1 MQERTPLGVRRMFD
15 RIARRY
21 DVFNTIAS
29 LGRDEAWRR
38 RAVRLAAPTAVEHG
52 LDAAT
57 GTGKLAA
64 ALATR
69 AGRVTA
75 LDFSPAML
83 RGASRELDAGGLS
96 DHVALVQGDILAFPF
111 RSETFDCATAGF
123 GVRNL
128 ADIPGGLE
136 EFLRVLRPS
145 GRLAILDIVKP
156 RRTLQSLVY
165 AAVFRQALPL
175 VGWALSGDRDAYRY
189 LPASVERYLDPPELA
204 SAMRDAG
211 FVDVSYRT
219 LALGSIAIH
228 VGAKP

>member
-1 MQERTPLGVRRMFD
+1 MFD

-21 DVFNTIAS
+21 DAFNTVAS

-38 RAVRLAAPTAVEHG
+38 RAARLAAPSPVDHG

-57 GTGKLAA
+57 GTGRLAA
-64 ALATR
+64 ALAAR
-69 AGRVTA
+69 ARKVTA

-83 RGASRELDAGGLS
+83 RGANHELADRGLS
-96 DHVALVQGDILAFPF
+96 DRVALVQGDILAFPF
-111 RSETFDCATAGF
+111 GSESFDCATVGF

-128 ADIPGGLE
+128 ADIPGGLA
-136 EFLRVLRPS
+136 EFLRVLRPG
-145 GRLAILDIVKP
+145 GRLVVLDIVKP
-156 RRTLQSLVY
+156 RRALQSLVY
-165 AAVFRQALPL
+165 AAVFRRALPL

-189 LPASVERYLDPPELA
+189 LPASVERYLDPSELA
-204 SAMRDAG
+204 RAMADVG

-228 VGAKP
+228 VGAKG

>member
-1 MQERTPLGVRRMFD
+1 MFD

-21 DVFNTIAS
+21 DAFNTVAS

-38 RAVRLAAPTAVEHG
+38 RAVRLAAPAAVEHG

-64 ALATR
+64 ALAER
-69 AGRVTA
+69 ARRVTA

-83 RGASRELDAGGLS
+83 RGASRELAGRGLS
-96 DHVALVQGDILAFPF
+96 DRVALVQGDIISFPF
-111 RSETFDCATAGF
+111 RSGSFDCSTVGF

-128 ADIPGGLE
+128 ADIPRGLE
-136 EFLRVLRPS
+136 EFLRVLRPG
-145 GRLAILDIVKP
+145 GRLAILEIVKP
-156 RRTLQSLVY
+156 RRALQSLVY

-189 LPASVERYLDPPELA
+189 LPASVERYLEPAELA
-204 SAMRDAG
+204 RAMADTG

-219 LALGSIAIH
+219 LAFGSIAIH